1 MQKRVDVA
9 VIGAGHAGLNAIKEI
24 RKITDNW
31 VLINGGPLGTTC
43 ARIGCMPSKVA
54 IHLADT
60 YKMRDKLERFGVS
73 GGDAL
78 ALDRPAALEHVR
90 DLRDTFVDLVLANT
104 TDEMDDEHLIQDYA
118 ELLDAHRLRVGE
130 REISAGAIVVATGAR
145 SVVPDAWRAEFADGI
160 LTADDIFEQ
169 EELPASVAVIGLGP
183 IGLEIG
189 QALHRLGVAV
199 TGVEHGQ
206 RLSRIQDPAVNR
218 AAVDIFQREF
228 PLWFGDEPKVERCDG
243 GFRVRAGER
252 ETIVE
257 KLFLALG
264 RQPNLERLR
273 LDRLGVPMGEHGVPR
288 YDPETLR
295 VGRTSVYMAGDAA
308 GGIANLQ
315 RAAAQGRIAG
325 FNAVHRRKRRWR
337 AQTPMAIV
345 FSEPNVAA
353 VGMPWCDFDER
364 HMAVAEQRFG
374 PVGRALIM
382 GQNRG
387 LLRVYAARRSGRILG
402 ASMVGPRCEHLAHL
416 LAWAIEEK
424 MTVDRA
430 LAMPFYHPVIE
441 EALQDVLLELKAE
454 LAKARP
460 GWANGWLSP
469 ARTLNRSPAPS

>member
-228 PLWFGDEPKVERCDG
+228 PLWLGDEPRVERCDG

-325 FNAVHRRKRRWR
+325 FNAVHRRKRRWP
-337 AQTPMAIV
+337 AKTPMAIV

-441 EALQDVLLELKAE
+441 EALQDALLELKAE
-454 LAKARP
+454 LAKARH